1 MKILLIEDNPDEAI
15 VLQGL
20 IAAARPPMTVQWTD
34 RLAAGLEHLTAHS
47 YDLILLDL
55 NLNDSQGLDTFRR
68 LHRQVP
74 HIPIV
79 ILTGN
84 ADDEESIA
92 AVQEGAQDYL
102 LKSSIHTELLNRSI
116 RYAIERHRNETALL
130 QARQELERRVAERT
144 ADLVKANAT
153 LKEEIAERMR
163 AEISLQER
171 NEKLAQLYQ
180 EVEAARRQ
188 LQRLSQRLVAV
199 QEEERRNIARELHD
213 QIGQMLTGLKTS
225 LDLAKFS
232 ASKTIGESLEQAQQ
246 QTNELLQRVRN
257 LSLDLR
263 PAMLDDLGL
272 LPALLWLFDRYT
284 AQTQVKVN
292 FKQTG
297 IDRRFSPELETTI
310 YRIVQEALTNVAR
323 HSHAD
328 QANIFLWT
336 SANSIS
342 LQIEDAGVGF
352 VPEEVL
358 AGRHSS
364 GLTGMQER
372 ALLLLGKLTIESS
385 PGAGTCLAAEFP
397 SPESPSHE
405 S

>member
-1 MKILLIEDNPDEAI
+1 
-15 VLQGL
+15 
-20 IAAARPPMTVQWTD
+20 
-34 RLAAGLEHLTAHS
+34 
-47 YDLILLDL
+47 
-55 NLNDSQGLDTFRR
+55 
-68 LHRQVP
+68 
-74 HIPIV
+74 
-79 ILTGN
+79 
-84 ADDEESIA
+84 
-92 AVQEGAQDYL
+92 
-102 LKSSIHTELLNRSI
+102 
-116 RYAIERHRNETALL
+116 
-130 QARQELERRVAERT
+130 
-144 ADLVKANAT
+144 
-153 LKEEIAERMR
+153 MR

-336 SANSIS
+336 TANSIS

>member
-20 IAAARPPMTVQWTD
+20 IAAARPPMTVQWID

-84 ADDEESIA
+84 ADDEGSIA
-92 AVQEGAQDYL
+92 AVHEGAQDYL
-102 LKSSIHTELLNRSI
+102 LKSSIHTEVLNRSI

-323 HSHAD
+323 HSQAD
-328 QANIFLWT
+328 QATVFLWT

-385 PGAGTCLAAEFP
+385 PGAGTCLNAEFP